1 MIKNIGIDPIET
13 SEFMVEKSISMR
25 EFIASPWGI
34 GKKADKARHFESDL
48 LAVDKFTIYA
58 KTLAMKHELDFENIL
73 APKFDMMYLDIE
85 VYSPDGFPKPEYAKG
100 EVTSFAYMNSME
112 DVVTIVINAKG
123 ENVKDKANE
132 LINKFLSESNISL
145 KREKQ

>member
-1 MIKNIGIDPIET
+1 MDIDKNIGIDPIET
-13 SEFMVEKSISMR
+13 GEFMVEKSISMR
-25 EFIASPWGI
+25 EFITSPWGI

-85 VYSPDGFPKPEYAKG
+85 VYSPDGFGITVCEDEDDAMIISATIAAIYA
-100 EVTSFAYMNSME
+100 
-112 DVVTIVINAKG
+112 
-123 ENVKDKANE
+123 
-132 LINKFLSESNISL
+132 
-145 KREKQ
+145 